1 MAEMDVGFS
10 NREQF
15 SFDKT
20 NTGGKKTW
28 QTIVKKIR
36 AVSRVVNRRRAVKV
50 IKVVR
55 KPEAVKVSR
64 ADSRVAR
71 VVKVASNL
79 EANRA
84 VNRTGNI
91 SVSRGEFAL
100 SDQAHLALPDW
111 KRMA

>member
-10 NREQF
+10 NREQS

-20 NTGGKKTW
+20 EHGRKKSW
-28 QTIVKKIR
+28 QTIERKIR

-64 ADSRVAR
+64 VAR
-71 VVKVASNL
+71 VVKVVKVASRL

-84 VNRTGNI
+84 VNRTGSIQSAEVSLFFWIRLI
-91 SVSRGEFAL
+91 SRLL
-100 SDQAHLALPDW
+100 SKSEL
-111 KRMA
+111 